1 MQFHNEVKDQP
12 IGQESLLIFLRLLY
26 PFAPHITE
34 ELNELLGG
42 KESLQLS
49 PWPEFDASK
58 IIDSTVQVI
67 IQINGKLKDKLD
79 LPLDATED
87 ELKKQAL
94 GSVKVQ
100 AALGGKR
107 PARVIVVPN
116 RLVNIVLE

>member
-1 MQFHNEVKDQP
+1 
-12 IGQESLLIFLRLLY
+12 
-26 PFAPHITE
+26 
-34 ELNELLGG
+34 
-42 KESLQLS
+42 
-49 PWPEFDASK
+49 
-58 IIDSTVQVI
+58 
-67 IQINGKLKDKLD
+67 LKDKLD